1 MKLLLIEGSPKLR
14 RSASSILLDGLRDH
28 LEDVEIDTCA
38 VKSAADSGHAAAAL
52 TVSVQTIHPFKTFK
66 WQGLFAVS
74 QYLPV
79 LWAAGRRQGTKWEFP
94 RRGLLTGA
102 GPGFLI

>member
-52 TVSVQTIHPFKTFK
+52 TAADAVVLFPTVCGWHSVPFSAFPDGNGERAPGSGAQTADIRPDE
-66 WQGLFAVS
+66 L
-74 QYLPV
+74 
-79 LWAAGRRQGTKWEFP
+79 R
-94 RRGLLTGA
+94 LL
-102 GPGFLI
+102 